1 MTTHWIAVMGNSPG
15 VGKSTLC
22 VALASWLRDAG
33 AVVDHFEEDEILTR
47 AQFRGVAEEF
57 VDGKGV
63 VHPRTLVAA
72 TRSYVEHARRSGVDV
87 LVTDALIPFVP
98 SLVAWG
104 HDEPAIAEII
114 RDLERAVE
122 PTRVSVVYLRDDPA
136 VALRRAVDR
145 SGPAW
150 GEWYVGKLGAAPGTR
165 SVVDLA
171 SAAEHLR
178 READLTLRLLA
189 DSRWDVVIA
198 DAGVADAEQIA
209 RDVRERLRG
218 RLQALVPSGH

>member
-22 VALASWLRDAG
+22 AALANWLRDAG
-33 AVVDHFEEDEILTR
+33 AVVDHFEEAEILTR

-57 VDGKGV
+57 ADGAGV

-72 TRSYVEHARRSGVDV
+72 TRSYVEHARGSGVDV

-122 PTRVSVVYLRDDPA
+122 PTRVSVVYLRDDPG
-136 VALRRAVDR
+136 VALRRAIDR
-145 SGPAW
+145 EGPAW
-150 GEWYVGKLGAAPGTR
+150 AEWYIGKLGRLPGTR

-171 SAAEHLR
+171 SAVEHLR
-178 READLTLRLLA
+178 READVTLRLLA
-189 DSRWDVVIA
+189 ASRWDVVIA
-198 DAGVADAEQIA
+198 DAGAADAEQTA
-209 RDVRERLRG
+209 QYVRERLRG
-218 RLQALVPSGH
+218 PLQALVPLGR

>member
-1 MTTHWIAVMGNSPG
+1 MTTHWIAVVGNSPG

-33 AVVDHFEEDEILTR
+33 AVVDHFEEEHILTR
-47 AQFRGVAEEF
+47 AQFRDVAEEF
-57 VDGKGV
+57 AGDGV

-72 TRSYVEHARRSGVDV
+72 TRSYVEHARGSGVDV

-104 HDEPAIAEII
+104 QDEPAIAEII

-122 PTRVSVVYLRDDPA
+122 PTRVTLVYLRDDPG
-136 VALRRAVDR
+136 VALQRAVDR
-145 SGPAW
+145 EGPAW
-150 GEWYVGKLGAAPGTR
+150 AEWYVGKLGAAPGTR

-189 DSRWDVVIA
+189 ASRWDVVIA
-198 DAGVADAEQIA
+198 DAGVADAGQIA
-209 RDVRERLRG
+209 RYVRERLRG
-218 RLQALVPSGH
+218 RLQDVVPSGR